1 MVRLFLRLNILSPRY
16 NRLFLDGVVLRYY
29 RFVRDKIPVGKET
42 TNMLAITV
50 FMYS

>member
-1 MVRLFLRLNILSPRY
+1 MYQPGHCYPKYS
-16 NRLFLDGVVLRYY
+16 
-29 RFVRDKIPVGKET
+29 RFVRDKILVGKET